1 MIQKQPPVVFYKKAV
16 LKNFAIFTGKQLCRN
31 LFLIKFQTLR
41 GKKESKK
48 RLYHKHFLVNIVK
61 FLGAPV
67 LKNICDRLVL
77 HGQILKICEFYTEIS
92 QLIFIPT

>member
-48 RLYHKHFLVNIVK
+48 RL
-61 FLGAPV
+61 
-67 LKNICDRLVL
+67 
-77 HGQILKICEFYTEIS
+77 
-92 QLIFIPT
+92 